1 MDYEKFYDQLMELHQ
16 EIHEKVNP
24 DQTFINAREV
34 QALGAVYTLIDYVA
48 GRIAEIGETP
58 EGEYL

>member
-1 MDYEKFYDQLMELHQ
+1 MY
-16 EIHEKVNP
+16 EKVNP

-58 EGEYL
+58 EGENL